1 MTSIIFTIFS
11 LSFFTTQDD
20 DEDAESS
27 PEKKPSK
34 KPISSKSDRDKKA
47 KEKGGDKKKEKEKEK
62 EKGKTGSEICFEKR
76 SERHFP
82 YVYLLVVKYSTQ
94 H

>member
-11 LSFFTTQDD
+11 ISFFTAQDD
-20 DEDAESS
+20 DEDTESS

-82 YVYLLVVKYSTQ
+82 YVYLLVVKYSTR